1 MNKKELKEVLMGNTK
16 IYIEAKNDLSN
27 NKQYPQ
33 PGFIWVNSFYDSIT
47 DFILKNDLM
56 DWIEIPDVLV
66 SDDIERRNF
75 RHFIKWSEGITPIT
89 K

>member
-1 MNKKELKEVLMGNTK
+1 MNKKELKKVLMGNTK

-56 DWIEIPDVLV
+56 DWIEIPDMLV

>member
-33 PGFIWVNSFYDSIT
+33 PGFIWSNSFYDLIV
-47 DFILKNDLM
+47 DFILENDLLN
-56 DWIEIPDVLV
+56 WVEIPDVLV

-75 RHFIKWSEGITPIT
+75 THFIKWSEGITPIT